1 MEKIKIGFSQNW
13 QEEYIVGILK
23 EKNNEQY
30 FEGNKIADEASLMS
44 ALQQGE
50 CDVIFINM
58 SKSAIQLPDNLVIT
72 AVSERF
78 SPQYELF
85 IKKEKQVETRLLDLA
100 ADARI
105 FVEDNYLPYLLKEI
119 SSDFVFSNEK
129 ETSDAYIFPL
139 FYAEKNNISSESD
152 FRVSLN
158 PREFPPMAAQGVFAY
173 VCNKNDMETRRFLK
187 NLHHSDVAELT
198 NIERGFVQLNEGKI
212 CAAYCE
218 KDKMDNFHLWV
229 AVVQEDGTAVRA
241 RASTSTKVGLAEA
254 AMKQVLE
261 NM

>member
-85 IKKEKQVETRLLDLA
+85 IKKEKQVDR
-100 ADARI
+100 
-105 FVEDNYLPYLLKEI
+105 K
-119 SSDFVFSNEK
+119 S
-129 ETSDAYIFPL
+129 
-139 FYAEKNNISSESD
+139 
-152 FRVSLN
+152 
-158 PREFPPMAAQGVFAY
+158 
-173 VCNKNDMETRRFLK
+173 
-187 NLHHSDVAELT
+187 
-198 NIERGFVQLNEGKI
+198 
-212 CAAYCE
+212 
-218 KDKMDNFHLWV
+218 
-229 AVVQEDGTAVRA
+229 VV
-241 RASTSTKVGLAEA
+241 
-254 AMKQVLE
+254 
-261 NM
+261 